1 MELMTRF
8 LLYLFLL
15 GMTLYWLSRWGQR
28 RTASF
33 PVPETPSAPSVSKP
47 NKWFRPKRSPSEVW
61 VQVFETASMDEARVF
76 QARLQEEEVEC
87 VLYEQGKKDIHG
99 NALKGVGIAVPKTAM
114 TLAQNL
120 ISRLLS

>member
-1 MELMTRF
+1 MTRF

-15 GMTLYWLSRWGQR
+15 GATLYWLSRWGQR
-28 RTASF
+28 QAASF
-33 PVPETPSAPSVSKP
+33 PAPESTAPAAPKA
-47 NKWFRPKRSPSEVW
+47 NKWFRPKRSPSELW

-114 TLAQNL
+114 ALAQNL